1 MGGRLWLRYSFKQ
14 ATQVKNDVPL
24 YEDFARFTTKGAPFG
39 NAASLHAARECR
51 RGGSEIKSPKMVKDA
66 GDSENW
72 RDKTPQSS
80 SKMLGIVGETFREQV
95 LREVLADHPK
105 LTREKALR
113 MIVAAGG

>member
-1 MGGRLWLRYSFKQ
+1 MAEAKQ
-14 ATQVKNDVPL
+14 V
-24 YEDFARFTTKGAPFG
+24 TKQKTPAI
-39 NAASLHAARECR
+39 S
-51 RGGSEIKSPKMVKDA
+51 K
-66 GDSENW
+66 NW